1 MIFLTLLL
9 PRAPKGQLFHSPGQ
23 RPGYK
28 VFTDNAP
35 CKGNSNI
42 PLFFYSC
49 PYRAR
54 WLLYPFTQG
63 DALGCGG
70 HWAFSPLCANVI
82 GSTYVS
88 GMKGTLSNIEVFAQM
103 LLV

>member
-1 MIFLTLLL
+1 MIFSTLLL
-9 PRAPKGQLFHSPGQ
+9 PRAPKGQLSTAQ
-23 RPGYK
+23 
-28 VFTDNAP
+28 DNALGIRYLRTMRP
-35 CKGNSNI
+35 ARATLIFLC
-42 PLFFYSC
+42 FFYSC

-88 GMKGTLSNIEVFAQM
+88 GMKGTLSNIEVFAQT